1 MSRESRR
8 RFLGALVGGSLGL
21 PGVIRAQI
29 STGEDPMVPL
39 PADSLHSEPPP
50 VVKPATPK
58 RKKKKPGDERSELE
72 LIRPKALREGSTIAI
87 VAPASGVARGEE
99 LDAAATLRNLGFK
112 VKLGANLN
120 KGYGYL
126 SAKDDVRAT
135 EFMGFVRD
143 PEVDCIMAVRGGYGV
158 MRILNLIDFEEIRRN
173 PKVIIGYSDITALVN
188 SVYQLSGVVAF
199 HGPMAG
205 SSFDPYT
212 LDSFRRTLMTTTAA
226 GTFVESDEFTSNSF
240 GDARASTIVSGK
252 AQGRLVGGNLSLVTS
267 LMGTPY
273 DIDTRGKILFLEEVH
288 EEPYQVDRMLTQLVL
303 GGKLAACAG
312 VALGRFNKC
321 EAPRGRGGEFNLSLS
336 LEEVVRGLL
345 EPLKIPTMYGMSIG
359 HIRSKLTIPV
369 GGLATIDADA
379 RTITIDEA
387 VVS

>member
-1 MSRESRR
+1 MSRKSRR

-21 PGVIRAQI
+21 PGIIRAQI
-29 STGEDPMVPL
+29 STGEDYPIVPD
-39 PADSLHSEPPP
+39 PTDSVYAEPP
-50 VVKPATPK
+50 VSKPSGP
-58 RKKKKPGDERSELE
+58 KKKKKKGEDERPELE

-87 VAPASGVARGEE
+87 VAPASGVSRGEE

-112 VKLGANLN
+112 VKMGANLN

-126 SAKDDVRAT
+126 AATDDVRAK
-135 EFMGFVRD
+135 EFMDFVRN

-158 MRILNLIDFEEIRRN
+158 MRILNQIDFDEIRRN

-188 SVYQLSGVVAF
+188 PVYQLAGVVAF

-205 SSFDPYT
+205 SAFDPFT
-212 LDSFRRTLMTTTAA
+212 LDSFRRTLMTTSAA
-226 GTFVESDEFTSNSF
+226 GTFVESDEFKSNTF
-240 GDARASTIVSGK
+240 GNARASTIVPGK

-303 GGKLAACAG
+303 GGKFSACAG

-321 EAPRGRGGEFNLSLS
+321 EAPNRGGEFNMSLS
-336 LEEVVRGLL
+336 LEQVIRGLL
-345 EPLKIPTMYGMSIG
+345 EPLKIPTMYGISVG
-359 HIRSKLTIPV
+359 HIHSKLTIPI
-369 GGLATIDADA
+369 GALATIDADA
-379 RTITIDEA
+379 HTITIDEA
-387 VVS
+387 AVS